1 MNKEELELVLQAIKE
16 LGEAGQAAFI
26 WWCILNFLS
35 GLSTPIG
42 FCTGI
47 YIIAKAIS
55 TTVIKVETKAET
67 AIAAAMNYQAPLNQ
81 KEINNIIAKLK
92 A

>member
-42 FCTGI
+42 FCTAI
-47 YIIAKAIS
+47 YMIAKAIS
-55 TTVIKVETKAET
+55 TTVIKVETKAES
-67 AIAAAMNYQAPLNQ
+67 AIAAAMNYQMPLKQ

-92 A
+92 S

>member
-42 FCTGI
+42 FCTAI
-47 YIIAKAIS
+47 YMIAKTIS
-55 TTVIKVETKAET
+55 ATVIRVETKADE
-67 AIAAAMNYQAPLNQ
+67 AIAAAMNYTTPLSP
-81 KEINNIIAKLK
+81 KEINTIITKLK
-92 A
+92 S

>member
-16 LGEAGQAAFI
+16 LGEAGHSAFI

-35 GLSTPIG
+35 SLVTPVG
-42 FCTGI
+42 FCTGV

-55 TTVIKVETKAET
+55 TTVIKVETKAEA
-67 AIAAAMNYQAPLNQ
+67 AIAAAMHYTMPLNQ
-81 KEINNIIAKLK
+81 KEINNIITKLK
-92 A
+92 S

>member
-16 LGEAGQAAFI
+16 LGEAGQSAFI

-35 GLSTPIG
+35 GLATPVG

-55 TTVIKVETKAET
+55 TTVVKVETKAE
-67 AIAAAMNYQAPLNQ
+67 ASIAAAMNYTLPLSP
-81 KEINNIIAKLK
+81 KEIQNIINKLK